1 MNDQSPPSQSSSA
14 VEDGGLAELGSNT
27 NSASSTLSTTAVNT
41 PQGPMAFVVYSEPR
55 NFSRGAQDDGAKQ
68 RNITLQV
75 NCPDTSGSPTTASSS
90 VLIARPPVVLVHGM
104 WSNAAVRNNFNPLG
118 MPDPSIGDPR
128 FLIRRANYDS
138 VLTNPSVRARER
150 NRSPAE
156 PAIRI
161 EAEFLKAEAFKAR
174 RLDKASSQATGS
186 RARKLCLGGSRTPF
200 AIHPSIALQ
209 TFERSAFG
217 DAFPWTY
224 KTPSLHIF
232 ALCLRFSVEEKGQ
245 TFLTALTKAGR
256 HDKWVLWSHT
266 ERRASLEHRR
276 WSQTVTIEWLPRRIK
291 LLTEN
296 G

>member
-1 MNDQSPPSQSSSA
+1 
-14 VEDGGLAELGSNT
+14 
-27 NSASSTLSTTAVNT
+27 
-41 PQGPMAFVVYSEPR
+41 
-55 NFSRGAQDDGAKQ
+55 
-68 RNITLQV
+68 
-75 NCPDTSGSPTTASSS
+75 
-90 VLIARPPVVLVHGM
+90 
-104 WSNAAVRNNFNPLG
+104 

-209 TFERSAFG
+209 PFERSAFG
-217 DAFPWTY
+217 EF
-224 KTPSLHIF
+224 
-232 ALCLRFSVEEKGQ
+232 RV
-245 TFLTALTKAGR
+245 R
-256 HDKWVLWSHT
+256 HRHLSSIYCPVS
-266 ERRASLEHRR
+266 ASLGLEVRVSDCCDR
-276 WSQTVTIEWLPRRIK
+276 SLGGFDPLRGPKAAVSALPKSYYIVQPTK
-291 LLTEN
+291 ST
-296 G
+296 